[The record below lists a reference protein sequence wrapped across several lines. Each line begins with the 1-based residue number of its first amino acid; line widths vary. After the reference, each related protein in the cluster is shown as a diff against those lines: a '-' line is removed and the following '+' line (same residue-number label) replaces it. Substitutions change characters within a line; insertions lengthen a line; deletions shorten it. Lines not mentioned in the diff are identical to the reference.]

1 MLFNLML
8 VLGFASQVCA
18 FSPPSTPSPVRKM
31 STRLSSMFN
40 PKPGDVQQLEISIH
54 YEVIGT
60 QKLPKVDSIA
70 QKLVKAASR
79 RLNLPTNTKFTFIRL
94 NEASSA
100 TGPIR
105 FTFWGP
111 KACESSATEG
121 AKAESLRRVQ
131 TRVLRKRNCE
141 VFIED
146 ISKNELD
153 VLMWNATHDVVYVSK
168 HGADLPFSPPIFAD
182 DNSVL
187 LFFVDRPTT
196 RNRSVIKMFVNNVV
210 YIFSVVCLD
219 LGINLVTFV
228 DAAAVLS
235 TTNSILDKFNNLATL
250 ATIPSSCNDTCNAI
264 EATISDCMT
273 VQCVCTSSN
282 EAALNTCVDCLE
294 AVKPNQ
300 TVISQAQDILNQ
312 YAALC
317 DAGGIS
323 VPIQTASG
331 FSGSVGLPL
340 STTSVGSVT
349 QSTPAGTETGASASS
364 FSTHIPESLS
374 TQTSILP
381 QSTRTSV
388 SLSTATSPG
397 ISQTGLQST
406 VFASSV
412 SASSLSSLT
421 SLASSVSAS
430 GTSSTTASVSSAS
443 KAALDQGYLAM
454 VGISVKQRVPNSNP
468 VCLGGALNT
477 HQHLTHLIPS
487 FPSASIASVV
497 RSVCSTMKISSSSTL
512 IMTASLLAS
521 NVAASSLLERTSSA
535 FDILIARQSTSS
547 GIDPSEIPTQCE
559 TQCTTV
565 LNTISAC
572 TTDSC
577 ICTTTNADEMESCVN
592 CLVSIDPTADM
603 IEEGNEILLSLEVEC
618 DTVSG
623 FPSLSVSA
631 SSTISDDTSS
641 VTALEGSSVSSKSTV
656 TQKSTATGTS
666 TTTSSADSESTSD
679 SGIKGLNG
687 AVSYKGSM
695 ATVVVGALGCIVG
708 AGLLGL

>member
-1 MLFNLML
+1 MYFDLMIMLFNSML

-18 FSPPSTPSPVRKM
+18 LPPPSTPPSPARKM
-31 STRLSSMFN
+31 STRLSSMFK

-60 QKLPKVDSIA
+60 QKLPKVDSVA

-79 RLNLPTNTKFTFIRL
+79 RLNLPTNTKFTFRHL

-111 KACESSATEG
+111 EACESSATEG
-121 AKAESLRRVQ
+121 AEAESSRRVQ
-131 TRVLRKRNCE
+131 TRGTAEPFQASTPVLRKRDCE

-187 LFFVDRPTT
+187 LFFVERPTNENAQSS
-196 RNRSVIKMFVNNVV
+196 RF
-210 YIFSVVCLD
+210 
-219 LGINLVTFV
+219 
-228 DAAAVLS
+228 DAAAVSS

-250 ATIPSSCNDTCNAI
+250 ATIPSSCNDTCNTI
-264 EATISDCMT
+264 EATISDCTT
-273 VQCVCTSSN
+273 VQCVCTSPN

-323 VPIQTASG
+323 VPVQTASG

-340 STTSVGSVT
+340 STPSVGSVT
-349 QSTPAGTETGASASS
+349 QSTPAGTET
-364 FSTHIPESLS
+364 
-374 TQTSILP
+374 
-381 QSTRTSV
+381 
-388 SLSTATSPG
+388 ATSPG
-397 ISQTGLQST
+397 LSQTGLQST

-430 GTSSTTASVSSAS
+430 GTSSTTASASSAS
-443 KAALDQGYLAM
+443 KAALDQGSFALVGCSELFTGLGLCSGQVPYPRIEVLRFPEIAKLKDKQAAHATRGRRLREAIRRVICCNSPGKEAIEGYRGAAQRTYRNYPHQSSPLLTPAEVLATT
-454 VGISVKQRVPNSNP
+454 
-468 VCLGGALNT
+468 L
-477 HQHLTHLIPS
+477 
-487 FPSASIASVV
+487 
-497 RSVCSTMKISSSSTL
+497 SSST
-512 IMTASLLAS
+512 AW
-521 NVAASSLLERTSSA
+521 
-535 FDILIARQSTSS
+535 QQ
-547 GIDPSEIPTQCE
+547 GTQE
-559 TQCTTV
+559 
-565 LNTISAC
+565 
-572 TTDSC
+572 
-577 ICTTTNADEMESCVN
+577 
-592 CLVSIDPTADM
+592 
-603 IEEGNEILLSLEVEC
+603 
-618 DTVSG
+618 
-623 FPSLSVSA
+623 
-631 SSTISDDTSS
+631 
-641 VTALEGSSVSSKSTV
+641 
-656 TQKSTATGTS
+656 
-666 TTTSSADSESTSD
+666 D
-679 SGIKGLNG
+679 SGGLEI
-687 AVSYKGSM
+687 ASAESPHIE
-695 ATVVVGALGCIVG
+695 LRR
-708 AGLLGL
+708 

>member
-1 MLFNLML
+1 
-8 VLGFASQVCA
+8 
-18 FSPPSTPSPVRKM
+18 
-31 STRLSSMFN
+31 
-40 PKPGDVQQLEISIH
+40 
-54 YEVIGT
+54 
-60 QKLPKVDSIA
+60 
-70 QKLVKAASR
+70 
-79 RLNLPTNTKFTFIRL
+79 
-94 NEASSA
+94 
-100 TGPIR
+100 
-105 FTFWGP
+105 
-111 KACESSATEG
+111 
-121 AKAESLRRVQ
+121 
-131 TRVLRKRNCE
+131 
-141 VFIED
+141 
-146 ISKNELD
+146 
-153 VLMWNATHDVVYVSK
+153 
-168 HGADLPFSPPIFAD
+168 
-182 DNSVL
+182 
-187 LFFVDRPTT
+187 
-196 RNRSVIKMFVNNVV
+196 MFVNNVV
-210 YIFSVVCLD
+210 YIFFVVCLD

-323 VPIQTASG
+323 VPVQTASG

-340 STTSVGSVT
+340 STPSVGSVT
-349 QSTPAGTETGASASS
+349 QSTPAGTETGTGNLTSFESRIYFAHFKGASASS

-454 VGISVKQRVPNSNP
+454 VGVSLV
-468 VCLGGALNT
+468 LGV
-477 HQHLTHLIPS
+477 LTSRL
-487 FPSASIASVV
+487 VV
-497 RSVCSTMKISSSSTL
+497 
-512 IMTASLLAS
+512 
-521 NVAASSLLERTSSA
+521 
-535 FDILIARQSTSS
+535 F
-547 GIDPSEIPTQCE
+547 
-559 TQCTTV
+559 
-565 LNTISAC
+565 
-572 TTDSC
+572 
-577 ICTTTNADEMESCVN
+577 
-592 CLVSIDPTADM
+592 
-603 IEEGNEILLSLEVEC
+603 
-618 DTVSG
+618 
-623 FPSLSVSA
+623 
-631 SSTISDDTSS
+631 
-641 VTALEGSSVSSKSTV
+641 
-656 TQKSTATGTS
+656 
-666 TTTSSADSESTSD
+666 
-679 SGIKGLNG
+679 
-687 AVSYKGSM
+687 
-695 ATVVVGALGCIVG
+695 
-708 AGLLGL
+708 